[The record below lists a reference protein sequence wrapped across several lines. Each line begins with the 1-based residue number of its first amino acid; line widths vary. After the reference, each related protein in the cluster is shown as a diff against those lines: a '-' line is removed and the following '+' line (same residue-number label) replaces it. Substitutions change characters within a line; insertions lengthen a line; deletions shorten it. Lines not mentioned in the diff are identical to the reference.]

1 MSLADP
7 ETNSYRK
14 TPDVA
19 RTEPT
24 SGKDEPGSHPLK
36 SGRQRPGHDLPVRRR
51 PGALG
56 RFRGLEFRGQVLYPE
71 ANAGIPAQPEQGVH
85 RQVRRRRTHR
95 LGRVRPHRTECEGRR
110 EMEGPTPETAPHQPA
125 HCPYQAGPGHHRERA
140 GNAAPPESLLS
151 KLHGRVEEI
160 LNNEATRSRHP
171 GSPAGPKILPGFL
184 WEYTKTK
191 GTVCPHRP
199 QKTRGAG

>member
-1 MSLADP
+1 MSLTDP

-51 PGALG
+51 PGDLG
-56 RFRGLEFRGQVLYPE
+56 RLRGLEFRGQVLYPE
-71 ANAGIPAQPEQGVH
+71 ANAGIPAQPEQGGH
-85 RQVRRRRTHR
+85 RQVRRRRTAR
-95 LGRVRPHRTECEGRR
+95 S
-110 EMEGPTPETAPHQPA
+110 GPSPETAPHQPA

-140 GNAAPPESLLS
+140 GNAAPQKASSPNSTKEW
-151 KLHGRVEEI
+151 R
-160 LNNEATRSRHP
+160 RSSTMRPP
-171 GSPAGPKILPGFL
+171 GAGTPAGDRRNG
-184 WEYTKTK
+184 EEQ
-191 GTVCPHRP
+191 CPH
-199 QKTRGAG
+199 